1 MGNPEGRDGELGV
14 DPLEVVAPA
23 LRRGQQGER
32 AQRELSRETQDQRG
46 GRQVKLGSIL

>member
-1 MGNPEGRDGELGV
+1 MGDPEGRDRELGV

-32 AQRELSRETQDQRG
+32 AERELSRETEDQRR
-46 GRQVKLGSIL
+46 GRQV